1 MSVSGFA
8 LELMSLKIG
17 NQNLRKNS
25 QMVKNVKS
33 EIAGRKVVNGKGK
46 MSLKR
51 GGKRGNERRK
61 GVKLK
66 RNREYLWVERNTN
79 SD

>member
-1 MSVSGFA
+1 MVKKCEKRNCVPKSS
-8 LELMSLKIG
+8 EW
-17 NQNLRKNS
+17 QRKN
-25 QMVKNVKS
+25 KP
-33 EIAGRKVVNGKGK
+33 ENGK
-46 MSLKR
+46 KR
-51 GGKRGNERRK
+51 EKERRK

>member
-1 MSVSGFA
+1 
-8 LELMSLKIG
+8 
-17 NQNLRKNS
+17 
-25 QMVKNVKS
+25 MVKNVKS
-33 EIAGRKVVNGKGK
+33 EIVYRKVVNGKGK

>member
-1 MSVSGFA
+1 
-8 LELMSLKIG
+8 
-17 NQNLRKNS
+17 
-25 QMVKNVKS
+25 MVKNVKS
-33 EIAGRKVVNGKGK
+33 EIVGRKVENGK
-46 MSLKR
+46 KR
-51 GGKRGNERRK
+51 GKERRK